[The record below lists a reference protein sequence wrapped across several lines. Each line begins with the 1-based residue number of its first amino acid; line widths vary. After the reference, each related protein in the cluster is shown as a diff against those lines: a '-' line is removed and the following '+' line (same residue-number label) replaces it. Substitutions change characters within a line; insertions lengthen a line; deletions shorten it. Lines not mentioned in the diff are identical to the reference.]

1 MMKSGFLILIL
12 CGLVLALLA
21 AGCTTGPQAN
31 ATADPTT
38 GPAGTG
44 APASVA
50 GNTTTL
56 TAEGRTYPAYVAAPA
71 TAGRHPGLVLLHSF
85 NGLEP
90 GYRTMVDEIAA
101 AGFVVVAP
109 EWQTYGQRAG
119 DDEVEG
125 VVRSAVAFLENRSDV
140 DPARLGLTGFC
151 AGGRYTM
158 LFLPQMHEFGA
169 GVAWYG
175 FPYNGPPNNTAPAE
189 LIADLESPML
199 MIHGSRDQASNI
211 TDIYNYTRQLD
222 AADRYFEA
230 QGLPGQAPRVHD
242 PERHPRPRRRGPGR
256 LHPDDHVLQADPGIA
271 PVGAGS
277 RRDGGLTGRGRP
289 GRSSAR
295 AQTAPRGR
303 RTRPDPHPYAE
314 RTSATAERT
323 GRTRHS
329 RRSIRGHMQ
338 VREARVAE
346 RRTRGRVPKEDPG
359 RLAEQPEVQL

>member
-1 MMKSGFLILIL
+1 MMKSWVSHLLACAF
-12 CGLVLALLA
+12 VLAVLA
-21 AGCTTGPQAN
+21 TGCTTGAQAN
-31 ATADPTT
+31 ATSVQTT

-44 APASVA
+44 APASVT

-56 TAEGRTYPAYVAAPA
+56 TAEGRTYPAFVAAPA
-71 TAGRHPGLVLLHSF
+71 GAGRHPGLVLLHSF

-125 VVRSAVAFLENRSDV
+125 VIRSAVAFLENRSDV
-140 DPARLGLTGFC
+140 DTARLGLTGFC

-175 FPYNGPPNNTAPAE
+175 FPYSGGFANDTTPADAHRGPGEPDAHDPRLPRPGEQHHGHLQLHAP
-189 LIADLESPML
+189 SSTQPT
-199 MIHGSRDQASNI
+199 GSLR
-211 TDIYNYTRQLD
+211 T
-222 AADRYFEA
+222 

-256 LHPDDHVLQADPGIA
+256 LYPDDHVLQADPG
-271 PVGAGS
+271 
-277 RRDGGLTGRGRP
+277 
-289 GRSSAR
+289 
-295 AQTAPRGR
+295 
-303 RTRPDPHPYAE
+303 
-314 RTSATAERT
+314 
-323 GRTRHS
+323 
-329 RRSIRGHMQ
+329 
-338 VREARVAE
+338 
-346 RRTRGRVPKEDPG
+346 
-359 RLAEQPEVQL
+359 